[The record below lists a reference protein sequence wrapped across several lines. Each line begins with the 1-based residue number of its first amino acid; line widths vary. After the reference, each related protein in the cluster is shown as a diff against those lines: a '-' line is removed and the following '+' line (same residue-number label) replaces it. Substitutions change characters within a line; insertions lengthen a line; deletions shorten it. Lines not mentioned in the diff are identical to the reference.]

1 MARPRKPRGPRRPRA
16 PRTAGT
22 YQTTVGAAGGGEL
35 VQAAEEIA
43 DGARKNASSW
53 AKTGATVRSIHT
65 EQQDVKSVLVV
76 ADSGA
81 AYPAETRSRHP
92 LFGDR
97 EHWYGPPGERFLG
110 PALDERAGD
119 AMAKY
124 ARKIDGWCKERGF
137 K

>member
-1 MARPRKPRGPRRPRA
+1 MARPRRPREPRKPRA

-43 DGARKNASSW
+43 DGARENASGW

-65 EQQDVKSVLVV
+65 EQKDELTVLVV

-92 LFGDR
+92 LFGNR
-97 EHWYGPPGERFLG
+97 RHWYGPPGAAFLR
-110 PALDERAGD
+110 PALDERSGP

-124 ARKIDGWCKERGF
+124 AKVIDRMLRERGWQ
-137 K
+137 